1 MLASADGVSD
11 RSHDPE
17 DGSDDDEDDAD
28 LHRVL
33 IPVTMPMN
41 RRISPGAIMRSS
53 DFTVTLHPA

>member
-17 DGSDDDEDDAD
+17 DGSDDDVDDAD

-33 IPVTMPMN
+33 IPVTMPTAS
-41 RRISPGAIMRSS
+41 RLAPRVIMLSS